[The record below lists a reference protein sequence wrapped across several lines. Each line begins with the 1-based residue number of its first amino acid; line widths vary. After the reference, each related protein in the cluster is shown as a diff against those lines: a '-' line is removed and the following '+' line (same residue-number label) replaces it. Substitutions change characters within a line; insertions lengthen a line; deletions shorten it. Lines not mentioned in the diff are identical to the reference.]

1 MGCGAS
7 KIYPIVFN
15 NTSSIDFKNDKC
27 VICLEY
33 FNENNNITLICGHSY
48 HYDCI
53 LKWFEKDLK
62 CPICK
67 KKYVWTKDSQVLD
80 YKH

>member
-15 NTSSIDFKNDKC
+15 KTNSLNFKNDTC
-27 VICLEY
+27 VICLES
-33 FNENNNITLICGHSY
+33 FDKEDKITLICGHSY

-62 CPICK
+62 CPTCK
-67 KKYVWTKDSQVLD
+67 KKYVWTKDSKKID